1 MPAVQHPA
9 HSTAVLA
16 VPEAL
21 AEAEVAVFR
30 FSVVLRVPAAL
41 TAEMVEPDLVLVAA
55 KDKARLPASSPP
67 AMASYMP
74 AAARAVQTD
83 QRRPVRGRPTRE
95 TAEAAAIQT
104 QRTQQAVQAA
114 AALCASAITDERKGA
129 KSNGICSGKS

>member
-1 MPAVQHPA
+1 MEVMPAVAAVP
-9 HSTAVLA
+9 STAVPA
-16 VPEAL
+16 VTEAL
-21 AEAEVAVFR
+21 AEAEAAVFR
-30 FSVVLRVPAAL
+30 LAVALRVPAAL

-67 AMASYMP
+67 AMASYTP

-104 QRTQQAVQAA
+104 QRTQRAVQAA
-114 AALCASAITDERKGA
+114 AALCAFATIDKKKER
-129 KSNGICSGKS
+129 